1 MSDLGS
7 ILRGELGDD
16 AVVAHP
22 PPDIDGAAPAWT
34 LAPRDA
40 PALAAGLRRL
50 SEAGAAA
57 IVRGAGSRL
66 GFGNPPRRADLLLS
80 LERLAG
86 IDVLDADEGVVHA
99 AAGTPLSELRRA
111 AAGAGWEL
119 PLDAPTA
126 AATLGGAI
134 AQAAVGPRVR
144 AHGPARDHVLGLEVA
159 LASGERTRCG
169 GRVVKNVTGYDLM
182 KLHTGACG
190 TLGVIESAWLRLRP
204 RPEAVAVVA
213 GWLPAGDPGF
223 DAGLRAARLAPARAV
238 ALVDAALALA
248 FGARSGAGG
257 RRLLVVELGG
267 APADV
272 GRARDAVAAGLD
284 EEIEAPPDAIER
296 LRELQA
302 PPRGRALRFRVAAL
316 PGRLAAAAA
325 PLAAAGAALLAYP
338 GVALLF
344 AGFPL
349 PDGADELAV
358 DAAWRAARAAAAAG
372 GGTFVAE
379 SAPAWAKRG
388 RDVFGEPGDA
398 LPLFRA
404 VKVRFDPRGVLNP
417 GRFAGGL

>member
-1 MSDLGS
+1 VSDLGE
-7 ILRGELGDD
+7 ILRRELGAD
-16 AVVAHP
+16 AVLEHP
-22 PPDIDGAAPAWT
+22 PHDVDGAAPART
-34 LAPRDA
+34 LAPRDGA
-40 PALAAGLRRL
+40 ALATGLRRL

-86 IDVLDADEGVVHA
+86 IDALDADEGVLHA
-99 AAGTPLSELRRA
+99 GAGTPLAQLRRSA
-111 AAGAGWEL
+111 ADAGWEL
-119 PLDAPTA
+119 PLDAPTPG
-126 AATLGGAI
+126 ATLGGAL
-134 AQAAVGPRVR
+134 AQAAIGPRVR
-144 AHGPARDHVLGLEVA
+144 AHGAPRDQLLGLEVA

-190 TLGVIESAWLRLRP
+190 TLGVIESAWLRLRA

-213 GWLPAGDPGF
+213 GWLPAGEPGF

-238 ALVDAALALA
+238 ALVDAALALG
-248 FGARSGAGG
+248 FGARGGAGG
-257 RRLLVVELGG
+257 RRLLVAELGG
-267 APADV
+267 APGDV
-272 GRARDAVAAGLD
+272 ARARELVAGALD
-284 EEIEAPPDAIER
+284 EVDAPADAIER

-302 PPRGRALRFRVAAL
+302 PAHGSALRFRVAAL

-325 PLAAAGAALLAYP
+325 PLAAAGAALLVYP
-338 GVALLF
+338 GVALLW

-349 PDGADELAV
+349 PEGADEGVV

-372 GGTFVAE
+372 AGSFVVE

-388 RDVFGEPGDA
+388 RDVFGEPGEA

-404 VKVRFDPRGVLNP
+404 VKARFDPHGVLNP